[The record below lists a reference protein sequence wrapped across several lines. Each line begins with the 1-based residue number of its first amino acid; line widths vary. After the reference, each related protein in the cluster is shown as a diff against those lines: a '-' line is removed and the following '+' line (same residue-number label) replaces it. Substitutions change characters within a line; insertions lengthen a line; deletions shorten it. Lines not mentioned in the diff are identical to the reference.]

1 MGQDPPRRPSQQG
14 FHNTF
19 GQGRSIKRD
28 SIQGD
33 GQRASG
39 DTAPNLKRIR
49 TVDRPDE
56 RSPVD
61 QRDHVEGSSPTTL
74 VSHRPRHPDNLK
86 QHPSNQLSKAPTSHL
101 SGISVKP
108 LLDLVF
114 DRFAWSKVKS
124 EASKSHKRAV
134 RSQEHN
140 HYHPSDYSSSPE
152 LLATQQRQNL
162 DDMQRADKYMGEIDD
177 RIASAMQPI
186 LRHISETWIKSSDA
200 SNASE
205 ERVASEA
212 KMNTIQT
219 TMKKEME
226 ESFKKEVAESQQFI
240 KELVGSQVTKL
251 KEALAQENEQK
262 LHSLQKTLAQ
272 EGEDRATS
280 LRKTLIQENEKRVAE
295 MKDSINREHKAKIA
309 ALENALA
316 NEAKNKDRIAALE
329 KSLSNEAKNKDRIAA
344 LERSLS
350 EEVRNKERI
359 TALEKSLSN
368 EAKNKERIAALEKSL
383 SNEAKNKDRIAA
395 LEKSLSEEARNKER
409 IAALEKSLFEE
420 VRNKERI
427 TMLEKSLSQ
436 EVRNKERIAALEKSL
451 SEAIRTKE
459 RISELEKSLSEA
471 VRTKERISE
480 LEKSLSKEVRNR
492 DRIAELEKSLSEQV
506 RNKDRIAELE
516 KSVSEQANDKK
527 KTADLEKTL
536 SEQREKNSGLQKR
549 VKIAEARLDRAEADQ
564 QLLVKS
570 LVDPKELAFL
580 KDRVLRLEEKHILLS
595 ESSVNRAQLAEQLR
609 KLSLSQDDEF
619 GKHEARMKDHSTII
633 KRLEGQLCD
642 HFKLITENKQQKDA
656 AASRL
661 DSLEST
667 ISNFSAEWEEIKKR
681 VEKLGSTRSA
691 SVPDDK
697 IMEVIKPELE
707 KWNEKIKENILK
719 IQNKLQP
726 FIVEER
732 YKRETLEE
740 QFGNI
745 TRQVSEIEKEH
756 ATIKTD
762 YSGLRRQLN
771 DQNRLNILEGSRIEE
786 KLNSRI
792 RLLDEFKS
800 QMEGVY
806 MQVESLNNWQTNFN
820 TAGLYKDIISHINKT
835 IPEGTAPQII
845 ALKQKLNSIET
856 RFAAWENTSNKRR
869 KLPGG
874 NVKVVNGRQIDA
886 Q

>member
-1 MGQDPPRRPSQQG
+1 MGQDPARRPSQQG

-74 VSHRPRHPDNLK
+74 VSHRQRHPENPK
-86 QHPSNQLSKAPTSHL
+86 QHPSSQSSKALTSHV

-108 LLDLVF
+108 VLDLVF
-114 DRFAWSKVKS
+114 DRFAWGKLKT
-124 EASKSHKRAV
+124 EASKSHKTAIQ
-134 RSQEHN
+134 SQEHN
-140 HYHPSDYSSSPE
+140 HYHPSDYSSSQE
-152 LLATQQRQNL
+152 FLATQQKKSF
-162 DDMQRADKYMGEIDD
+162 DDMKRADRCMGEIDD
-177 RIASAMQPI
+177 RIASAMQPL
-186 LRHISETWIKSSDA
+186 LRHISEAWGKSSDA
-200 SNASE
+200 SNASG
-205 ERVASEA
+205 ERVALEA
-212 KMNTIQT
+212 KINTIQT

-251 KEALAQENEQK
+251 KEAFAQENEQK

-295 MKDSINREHKAKIA
+295 MKESINREHKAKIA

-344 LERSLS
+344 LE
-350 EEVRNKERI
+350 
-359 TALEKSLSN
+359 
-368 EAKNKERIAALEKSL
+368 
-383 SNEAKNKDRIAA
+383 
-395 LEKSLSEEARNKER
+395 KSLSEEARNKER
-409 IAALEKSLFEE
+409 IS
-420 VRNKERI
+420 
-427 TMLEKSLSQ
+427 
-436 EVRNKERIAALEKSL
+436 ALEKSL
-451 SEAIRTKE
+451 SEAARNKD
-459 RISELEKSLSEA
+459 RI
-471 VRTKERISE
+471 TE
-480 LEKSLSKEVRNR
+480 LEKSLSKEVRNRDRIAELEKSLSDQVRNR

-506 RNKDRIAELE
+506 RNKDRIAGLE
-516 KSVSEQANDKK
+516 KSMSEQANYKK
-527 KTADLEKTL
+527 KAVELEKTL

-549 VKIAEARLDRAEADQ
+549 VAITEARLDRAEADQ

-570 LVDPKELAFL
+570 LVDPKQLTVL
-580 KDRVLRLEEKHILLS
+580 NDWVLRLEEKQLLLS
-595 ESSVNRAQLAEQLR
+595 ESSITKAQLAEQLR
-609 KLSLSQDDEF
+609 RLSLSQDDKF
-619 GKHEARMKDHSTII
+619 SKHEARVNDHSTII

-642 HFKLITENKQQKDA
+642 HSNLITENKRQKDA
-656 AASRL
+656 ATARL
-661 DSLEST
+661 NSLEST
-667 ISNFSAEWEEIKKR
+667 ISNFSAEWEETKKG
-681 VEKLGSTRSA
+681 VERLGSVGSA
-691 SVPDDK
+691 SVPDSK
-697 IMEVIKPELE
+697 LLEVIKPELE
-707 KWNEKIKENILK
+707 KLDKIMRENIARIK
-719 IQNKLQP
+719 SKLHP
-726 FIVEER
+726 FIVQER

-745 TRQVSEIEKEH
+745 TRQVSEIEKEY
-756 ATIKTD
+756 AAIKTD
-762 YSGLRRQLN
+762 YSGLRQQLN

-786 KLNSRI
+786 KLNSQRSL
-792 RLLDEFKS
+792 LLDTLAS

-806 MQVESLNNWQTNFN
+806 MQVQSLNNWQTNFN
-820 TAGLYKDIISHINKT
+820 TAGLYKDIVCHINKT
-835 IPEGTAPQII
+835 IPEGPGTAPQMMV
-845 ALKQKLNSIET
+845 LKQQLSNIEA